1 MIRKTLSMVSLASSA
16 LLSAATSMLGFLA
29 LTLVT
34 LPSAAQAQSLSIVCS
49 MNPQWCRNAAA
60 IYERTQGVKVN
71 VINKPTGESFAQ
83 IVAERERPKIDVWFG
98 GTADPHLQAAEQ
110 GLLQEYRSPQ
120 LASLHTWAQTAAS
133 ASGYRTNGLYSEVLG
148 IAYNTEILARKK
160 LAPPKCWKDL
170 AKAEYKG
177 EVQIAN
183 AQSSGTS
190 YVAIATFVQIMGED
204 AAFAFM
210 KAMHPNVSSYSRQ
223 GLGPIKAV
231 AKGEAGLSVSFL
243 HNAAQEA
250 ELKFPV
256 KYLTPC
262 EGTGYSVGAIS
273 IVKGAPH
280 LEEAKKFVEWAL
292 SPAGQKVAATSG
304 SYQFPSHRSTP
315 VPEGAPVLTGAKF
328 INYDLQKYGASNER
342 RRLIAKWEAEVLNA
356 PK

>member
-1 MIRKTLSMVSLASSA
+1 MNRLKLALAIGVLGSSA
-16 LLSAATSMLGFLA
+16 QAW
-29 LTLVT
+29 
-34 LPSAAQAQSLSIVCS
+34 AQSLNVVCS
-49 MNPQWCRNAAA
+49 MNPQWCRNAAS

-83 IVAERERPKIDVWFG
+83 IVAEKERPKLDVWFG
-98 GTADPHLQAAEQ
+98 GTADPHFQAAEL

-120 LASLHTWAQTAAS
+120 LSALHPWAQTAAS
-133 ASGYRTNGLYSEVLG
+133 ASGYATNGLYSEVLG
-148 IAYNTEILARKK
+148 IAYNTEILAKKK
-160 LAPPKCWKDL
+160 LSAPKCWKDL
-170 AKAEYKG
+170 AKPEYKG

-210 KAMHPNVSSYSRQ
+210 RAMHPNVSAYSRQ

-231 AKGEAGLSVSFL
+231 AKGEAALSVSFL

-250 ELKFPV
+250 EAKFPV
-256 KYLTPC
+256 KSVTPC

-273 IVKGAPH
+273 IIKGAPH
-280 LEEAKKFVEWAL
+280 LEDAKKFVEWAL

-304 SYQFPSHRSTP
+304 SYQFPSNKGTP
-315 VPEGAPVLTGAKF
+315 VPEGAPKLKGAKL
-328 INYDLQKYGASNER
+328 IDYDLRKYGTSSER
-342 RRLIAKWEAEVLNA
+342 RRLIAKWETTVLNSS
-356 PK
+356 K